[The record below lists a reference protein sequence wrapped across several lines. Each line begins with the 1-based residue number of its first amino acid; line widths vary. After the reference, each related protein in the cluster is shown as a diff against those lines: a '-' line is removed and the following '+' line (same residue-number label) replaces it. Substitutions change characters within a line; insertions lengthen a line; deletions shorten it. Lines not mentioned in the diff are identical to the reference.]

1 MWPPTHNHPQEFLR
15 EDSLLRER
23 MQELSMRGDRP
34 EKQEAAS
41 IKQACDFQAKR
52 IDRIT
57 KEFRTMI
64 DIPRRVIT
72 DLGKKK

>member
-1 MWPPTHNHPQEFLR
+1 
-15 EDSLLRER
+15 